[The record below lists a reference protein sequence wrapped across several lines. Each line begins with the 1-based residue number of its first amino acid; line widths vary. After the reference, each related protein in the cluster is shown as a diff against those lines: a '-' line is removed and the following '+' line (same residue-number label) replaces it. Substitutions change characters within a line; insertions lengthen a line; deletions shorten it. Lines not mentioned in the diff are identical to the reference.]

1 MTDSAPSPGS
11 SVPASDPPRIS
22 RRQVAAAVIGN
33 GLEFYDFTTY
43 AYFAVQIGHSFFPGR
58 SAFASVMLSLATFG
72 AGFLLR
78 PIGSVIIGR
87 YADKVGR
94 RPAMIFSFSLMG
106 VAILGLALTPNFA
119 RIGIAA
125 PLLVLLWRLTQ
136 GFALGGEVGPT
147 TAYLV
152 EASPPERRGFY
163 GAWQG
168 ASQSIASL
176 VGGLV
181 GVTLAHGFGAASL
194 ESWGWRVAFLLGAL
208 ALPFGLVL
216 RRSLPE
222 TLHRPEAGSNVHPA
236 TASIGAHRR
245 VIVLGLALITASTI
259 STYVFSYMTTY
270 AITTLHMP
278 PGISLGA
285 TVANGAFGLIA
296 TLAGGFL
303 CDRFGRKA
311 LMIWPRIGFLIAT
324 YPAFYLM
331 VRNHDALTLLTATAL
346 LSILGSLTT
355 AAALVAI
362 TESLRKE
369 IRGATMGAVYA
380 TAVAVFGG
388 TTQLVIHW
396 LIHVTGD
403 PLSPAWY
410 MIGSILI
417 GLVASLMMKETAP
430 RLASPPPALFRA
442 HP

>member
-1 MTDSAPSPGS
+1 MAEPTVASP
-11 SVPASDPPRIS
+11 PNLTELATPIS

-72 AGFLLR
+72 AGFMLR
-78 PIGSVIIGR
+78 PIGSVVIGR
-87 YADKVGR
+87 YADRVGR
-94 RPAMIFSFSLMG
+94 RPAMIFSFTLMG

-119 RIGIAA
+119 RIGIFA
-125 PLLVLLWRLTQ
+125 PLLVLMWRLTQ

-152 EASPPERRGFY
+152 EASPPARRGFY

-168 ASQSIASL
+168 ASQSLASL
-176 VGGLV
+176 IGGFV
-181 GVTLAHGFGAASL
+181 GVTLAGTFGAASL
-194 ESWGWRVAFLLGAL
+194 EHWGWRVAFLLGAL

-222 TLHRPEAGSNVHPA
+222 TLHRIEAPSHFHPA
-236 TASIGAHRR
+236 KASLVAHRK

-270 AITTLHMP
+270 AITTLHMAA
-278 PGISLGA
+278 GISLGA
-285 TVANGAFGLIA
+285 TVANGAFGLA
-296 TLAGGFL
+296 STLAGGLL
-303 CDRFGRKA
+303 CDRFGRRA
-311 LMIWPRIGFLIAT
+311 LMIWPRIVFLLAT
-324 YPAFYLM
+324 YPAFFLM
-331 VRNHDALTLLTATAL
+331 VRNHDAFTLLAAPAV
-346 LSILGSLTT
+346 LSTLGSLRT

-388 TTQLVIHW
+388 TTQLVIHG
-396 LIHVTGD
+396 LIHITGD

-410 MIGSILI
+410 MMASTVL
-417 GLVASLMMKETAP
+417 GLVASVMMRETAP
-430 RLASPPPALFRA
+430 GRAPPAAR
-442 HP
+442 